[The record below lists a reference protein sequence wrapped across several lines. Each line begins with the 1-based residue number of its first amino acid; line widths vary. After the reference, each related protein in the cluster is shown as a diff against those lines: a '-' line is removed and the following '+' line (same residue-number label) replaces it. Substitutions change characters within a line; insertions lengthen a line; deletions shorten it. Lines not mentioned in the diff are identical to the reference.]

1 MMQSLQQ
8 IMDRLK
14 AMRHDQN
21 NDMQVRNFDAFGVA
35 VCTVT
40 FNQLTNLFEVDELF
54 AQRHFEFDNL
64 DLAAI
69 EVYDQLH
76 DFQTIF

>member
-1 MMQSLQQ
+1 MKQNLQQ
-8 IMDRLK
+8 IIERLK
-14 AMRHDQN
+14 AMRHDRNSDTQI
-21 NDMQVRNFDAFGVA
+21 RNFDAFGVA

-54 AQRHFEFDNL
+54 ANRHFEFDNL